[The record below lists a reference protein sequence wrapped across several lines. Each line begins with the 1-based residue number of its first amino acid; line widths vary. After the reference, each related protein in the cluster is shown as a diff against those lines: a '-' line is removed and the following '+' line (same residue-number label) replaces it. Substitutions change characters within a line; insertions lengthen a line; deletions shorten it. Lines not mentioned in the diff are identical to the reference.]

1 MTPLWYRKGKK
12 KRQAERLNLVLKAEE
27 IAKPGNE
34 LRFPQSGISALTTQ
48 SCFLAVILSF

>member
-1 MTPLWYRKGKK
+1 MVQEGEK
-12 KRQAERLNLVLKAEE
+12 KRQAERLNLLLKAEE

-48 SCFLAVILSF
+48 TSFLAVILSF